1 MHIKRATGNNIHYI
15 KLYWFICFL
24 EIRDRKFMEHRTGSW
39 LHKTHKH
46 TMPTLLLVYWSLYEF
61 SEVTGLINIFG
72 CFEIVCLILNA
83 TTCFQQLQLQ

>member
-1 MHIKRATGNNIHYI
+1 VMHIKRATGNNIHYI

-61 SEVTGLINIFG
+61 SEDTVLIKYIWLF
-72 CFEIVCLILNA
+72 
-83 TTCFQQLQLQ
+83 